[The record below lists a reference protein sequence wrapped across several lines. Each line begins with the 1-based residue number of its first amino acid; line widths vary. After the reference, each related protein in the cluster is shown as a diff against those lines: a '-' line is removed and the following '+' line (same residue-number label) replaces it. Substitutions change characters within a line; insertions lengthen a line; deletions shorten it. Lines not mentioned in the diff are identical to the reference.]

1 MDEAKEVLEIK
12 AEEKEPFLKPQTLR
26 RFVAFLLDFMLLIV
40 LTSCLYAFVVQPIAN
55 RSSTYKEKYNEFKV
69 VLVESG
75 LYEYKENGDYQKIT
89 SNSSYGFYDIDAKL
103 LTFYESYEKVDV
115 YNGYKKAQ
123 AEVEDEN
130 YRLFYLSGETY
141 LPVEEKIDSKE
152 MKSWLSNVVD
162 ASISNILEKT
172 EKWQNAASAA
182 SRLIVQY
189 ITLSMVICATVIYL
203 LFPLIFKGPTIGK
216 KLMGLKI
223 YNYKKEN
230 YVPSHIQILLR
241 FFFFVLIE
249 LILGIMTYGFIPLIS
264 FVVSCATKKGQ
275 SLHDYI
281 ARTAVTTF
289 EEKKT
294 NPVDSFSEKAR
305 AMQID

>member
-1 MDEAKEVLEIK
+1 MDEVVEVLDTK
-12 AEEKEPFLKPQTLR
+12 TEEKDPFLKPQTLR
-26 RFVAFLLDFMLLIV
+26 RFVAFLLDFLLLIV

-55 RSSTYKEKYNEFKV
+55 RSPSYKTKYNEFKV

-89 SNSSYGFYDIDAKL
+89 NNSAYGFYDIDARL
-103 LTFYESYEKVDV
+103 LSFYQTYEKEEE
-115 YNGYKKAQ
+115 YIGYKKTQ
-123 AEVEDEN
+123 AEAEKEE
-130 YRLFYLSGETY
+130 YRLFYLSDGNY

-162 ASISNILEKT
+162 ISISNVLEKT
-172 EKWQNAASAA
+172 EKWQKAASEA

-189 ITLSMVICATVIYL
+189 ITLSMVICATIIYL
-203 LFPLIFKGPTIGK
+203 LFPLIFKGPTMGK

-223 YNYKKEN
+223 YNYRKEN
-230 YVPSHIQILLR
+230 YVPSHMQILLR
-241 FFFFVLIE
+241 FFFFVFIE
-249 LILGIMTYGFIPLIS
+249 LIVGIMTYGFVPLIS

-275 SLHDYI
+275 SFHDFI
-281 ARTAVTTF
+281 SRTAVTSF

-294 NPVDSFSEKAR
+294 NPIDSFSEKAR
-305 AMQID
+305 AMQIN